1 MKNMT
6 WMDSQK
12 DIVLSKDM
20 TWSAQILLIAWLIK
34 LKNTLAYCS
43 LNFSNT
49 ESVDIIVKT
58 NNMSLV

>member
-12 DIVLSKDM
+12 DIVLSKDV

-34 LKNTLAYCS
+34 LKNTYLS
-43 LNFSNT
+43 L
-49 ESVDIIVKT
+49 
-58 NNMSLV
+58 L